1 MQEINLNLPTQCY
14 PKLILAGWGFVAESI
29 LRNMLAD
36 KKVDVKNLYC
46 FTYASKDNSSFLDF
60 LREKEVEF
68 TVDSISSPE
77 SLVLI
82 QSFRPEYLLSL
93 YYRNI
98 IPREVLALVKS
109 SCVNVHPSLLPFYK
123 GCFSAPWAIINGE
136 KYTGITFHEMVEEVD
151 AGAILFQKKI
161 LITQDDTGYSLYNRL
176 SSEVIREFGNFFDNL
191 VAGRI
196 TPRAMPSGGSYYKR
210 EVPMK
215 GLIDRAWELDKID
228 QFIKGMFFPPY
239 TGAKIFINSEEHQ
252 VNTIQ
257 EYLDKVKEKS

>member
-1 MQEINLNLPTQCY
+1 MKAINSYLLTERY
-14 PKLILAGWGFVAESI
+14 PRLIVAGWGFVAESI

-36 KKVDVKNLYC
+36 KKIDVKNLYC
-46 FTYASKDNSSFLDF
+46 FTYSSKDNISFLDF
-60 LREKEVEF
+60 LREKGVEF
-68 TVDSISSPE
+68 TVDSISSPK
-77 SLVLI
+77 SLALI

-98 IPREVLALVKS
+98 VPREVLTLVKS

-151 AGAILFQKKI
+151 SGAILFQKKI
-161 LITQDDTGYSLYNRL
+161 SITQEDTGYSLYNRL

-191 VAGRI
+191 VAGKI
-196 TPRAMPSGGSYYKR
+196 TPKAMPSGGSYYKR

-215 GLIDRAWELDKID
+215 GLVDRAWEVDKID
-228 QFIKGMFFPPY
+228 QFIKGMFFPPHI
-239 TGAKIFINSEEHQ
+239 GAKIFIDSEEHQ
-252 VNTIQ
+252 LNTIQ